1 MEKQELKQYK
11 KSGYLQ
17 NNSNSKEWTEKKT
30 EVVKINV
37 NERVEIFRVVKEGE
51 ENAMITFAGKKATEK
66 TFKTVEEA
74 KKYIRKKPWDL
85 ILTIVAAMYEVIN
98 KVKEEE

>member
-1 MEKQELKQYK
+1 MKQYK

-17 NNSNSKEWTEKKT
+17 NNSNSKEWTERKT

-51 ENAMITFAGKKATEK
+51 KDAIITFAGKKATQK

-85 ILTIVAAMYEVIN
+85 ILTIVVAMHEVIN
-98 KVKEEE
+98 TVKEEE